1 MTRIVAVL
9 LLLAILPTACGS
21 DSDDNADSATAA
33 TRLCRDLERELATV
47 DPPREIE
54 EPDELAAFVRG
65 TATSVGAWIER
76 MRELEPDAADAE
88 QVASMLDRYTEAVIL
103 VEEAAAALER
113 GKERRYQELV
123 REAERPSM
131 RGDRIARE
139 LDVETC
145 AYPLSG

>member
-1 MTRIVAVL
+1 MRKPCRPCGRRRGRARPSRLESSAFVRTLRRVTRIVAVL

-21 DSDDNADSATAA
+21 DSDDNADWATAA

-88 QVASMLDRYTEAVIL
+88 QVASML
-103 VEEAAAALER
+103 
-113 GKERRYQELV
+113 
-123 REAERPSM
+123 
-131 RGDRIARE
+131 
-139 LDVETC
+139 
-145 AYPLSG
+145 